1 MLAVYSFYVNCL
13 SDNRKIPIKFRKNPK
28 AKAAVH
34 PALAQL
40 SGKLQQAFA
49 LQQHGE
55 LARAQFIY
63 EKILKIQPCNFA
75 ALNRLGVIALQTNNP
90 RKAVRLFEKAIDV
103 DPSNPVA
110 YGNRGLALHQ
120 LQQLDAALASYE
132 QALAI
137 NPDQVDALL
146 NRGNV
151 LKDLQQW
158 DAALASY
165 DQAIGI
171 KPDYAE
177 AFSNSGFVLKELK
190 QLDAALARF
199 NQAIAIRPGYASAYW
214 NRALT
219 LLLTGDFENGW
230 LDYEWRRKL
239 DEGSPFPH
247 PLWLGK
253 ESLGGKSILLRSEQ
267 GLGDTLQFCRY
278 VKLVADLGARVIL
291 EVQKPLITLLAGLA
305 GVSQVITKGNAL
317 PNVDYQCSLMSLPLA
332 FKTNLDTIPFS
343 RGYLSSSPAKLAHW
357 RSRLGERTKPRVGL
371 VWSGSKTNYNDRN
384 RSIPLEDLV
393 KCLPADLQYICL
405 QKDIR
410 ESDKQTLKVNR
421 NILDFGDEQADFS
434 DAAALCECMD
444 VVISVDTSVA
454 HLSGALGV
462 ETYVLLPFNAD
473 WRWLLDRSDSP
484 WYSTVKL
491 YRQSNMSDW
500 NGVFTQ
506 IKRDLMQ
513 LSHRQSGEKSI

>member
-1 MLAVYSFYVNCL
+1 MAT
-13 SDNRKIPIKFRKNPK
+13 KFRKNPK
-28 AKAAVH
+28 AKAAEH
-34 PALAQL
+34 PVLAQL
-40 SGKLQQAFA
+40 SGRLQQALAF
-49 LQQHGE
+49 QQHGE
-55 LARAQFIY
+55 LARAQFLY
-63 EKILKIQPCNFA
+63 EKILKVQPRNYD

-90 RKAVRLFEKAIDV
+90 RKAVRLFEKAIGV
-103 DPSNPVA
+103 DPGNAVA
-110 YGNRGLALHQ
+110 HGNRGLALHQ

-137 NPDQVDALL
+137 NPGQVDALL
-146 NRGNV
+146 NRGNA

-171 KPDYAE
+171 KSDYAE
-177 AFSNSGFVLKELK
+177 AYSNSGFVLKELK

-199 NQAIAIRPGYASAYW
+199 NRAIAIRPGYASAYW
-214 NRALT
+214 NRALA
-219 LLLTGDFENGW
+219 LLLRGDFENGW

-239 DEGSPFPH
+239 DRGSTFH
-247 PLWLGK
+247 QPLWLGQ
-253 ESLGGKSILLRSEQ
+253 EPLGGKTILLHSEQ

-278 VKLVADLGARVIL
+278 VKLVADRGARVIL
-291 EVQKPLITLLAGLA
+291 EVQKPLMTLLAGLE
-305 GVSQVITKGNAL
+305 GVSKVITKGNAL

-332 FKTNLDTIPFS
+332 FKTSLDTIPFS
-343 RGYLSSSPAKLAHW
+343 KGYLSASPAKLAHW
-357 RSRLGERTKPRVGL
+357 RSRLGERTKPRIGL

-384 RSIPLEDLV
+384 RSIPLKDLIR
-393 KCLPADLQYICL
+393 CLPADLQYFCL

-410 ESDKQTLKVNR
+410 ESDRQTLNENHSIV
-421 NILDFGDEQADFS
+421 DFGDEQADFS
-434 DAAALCECMD
+434 DAAALCKCLD

-462 ETYVLLPFNAD
+462 EAFVLLPFNAD

-500 NGVFTQ
+500 NSVFTQ

-513 LSHRQSGEKSI
+513 LAHRESEEKSP